1 MSETKSC
8 AFLFYGIKKGHM
20 RKLENFHCWNLWA
33 NHSKVK
39 LKVGRFSVLSLQSW
53 KVLRAHSSLFILYN
67 TALLGGI
74 GVQMLEWWGRN
85 PPLYVVSH
93 DSSIQRDRWS
103 ELSSP
108 LWPPLGE
115 LHCTPDVS
123 EHGGPWSVWFPSLW
137 TFVRTLP
144 TLRDVLLLGAR
155 I

>member
-1 MSETKSC
+1 MSETKSAC

-39 LKVGRFSVLSLQSW
+39 LKVVRFSVLSLQSW

-67 TALLGGI
+67 TALLGAI

-103 ELSSP
+103 ELFT
-108 LWPPLGE
+108 LVDPPGRAA
-115 LHCTPDVS
+115 LHPRRVRAW
-123 EHGGPWSVWFPSLW
+123 WSLKCGFLPYGHS
-137 TFVRTLP
+137 VRP
-144 TLRDVLLLGAR
+144 CPR
-155 I
+155 